1 MSKREAI
8 AELMESCVGRRILIV
23 GDVMLDRYISGSVDR
38 ISPEAPVPVVQVH
51 EESVRPGGAANV
63 AFNVQALGGEAMIA
77 GLVGQTEDARELLT
91 LLSGNHIDTRGMVSD
106 HTWLTTVK
114 TRVVADR
121 QQVVRIDRDAPQEV
135 SEEHKQQFC
144 ERLKELIPQAEG
156 IIIEDYGKG
165 AVTQDVADLVLQT
178 AAENGVPVA
187 LDPKE
192 HHDLVL
198 SRLDLAT
205 PNFREACAAAG
216 VPAMPLGS
224 DPLQS
229 AELRRASEML
239 LDRWNCAFLVI
250 TLGPHGMY
258 LAVPGEEPEL
268 IPTQAR
274 EVFDVSGAGD
284 TVVAVALL
292 ALAAGAERRLAAE
305 AANYAAGVV
314 VGKLGT
320 APCSA
325 EELLS
330 SLG

>member
-1 MSKREAI
+1 MTDREQIEKLLEA
-8 AELMESCVGRRILIV
+8 CQGRRILVV

-51 EESVRPGGAANV
+51 RESVRPGGAANV
-63 AFNVQALGGEAMIA
+63 AFNIQAIGGEALIA
-77 GLVGQTEDARELLT
+77 GLIGQSEDARDLLT
-91 LLSGNHIDTRGMVSD
+91 LLSANHVDTSGIVSD
-106 HTWLTTVK
+106 HTWQTTVK

-121 QQVVRIDRDAPQEV
+121 QQVVRIDRDAPGPV
-135 SEEHKQQFC
+135 SDEHREKFC
-144 ERLKELIPQAEG
+144 ERLKELIPRSEG

-165 AVTQDVADLVLQT
+165 AVNQEVVNMVLSGAAD
-178 AAENGVPVA
+178 AGVPVA

-192 HHDLVL
+192 RHDLSF
-198 SRLDLAT
+198 SRLELVT
-205 PNFREACAAAG
+205 PNYREACAAAG

-224 DPLQS
+224 DPLGS
-229 AELRRASEML
+229 AELQRAAEIL
-239 LDRWNCAFLVI
+239 IKQWNCAFLMI

-258 LAVPGEEPEL
+258 LASPGEAAEL

-284 TVVAVALL
+284 TVVAVAAL
-292 ALAAGAERRLAAE
+292 ALATGADRRLAAK

-325 EELLS
+325 DELLA
-330 SLG
+330 SLT